1 MGGKRKM
8 TLTLDNQ
15 LLACLSEKAKVD
27 GFDKPAALA
36 RYLIINGLNDMTEQ
50 TDRVKTLRV
59 KIENYQEIAAYVR
72 EKKFGKPEYFAA
84 YAMEYYMNK
93 NQLSA
98 AQKARAE
105 RSVEGGGGWSG
116 AGRSGALIGLRS
128 AYVEKSIGFGA

>member
-105 RSVEGGGGWSG
+105 RSVEG
-116 AGRSGALIGLRS
+116 
-128 AYVEKSIGFGA
+128 

>member
-8 TLTLDNQ
+8 TLTLDDQ

-98 AQKARAE
+98 AQKARADG
-105 RSVEGGGGWSG
+105 VGGGKRGPLG
-116 AGRSGALIGLRS
+116 VERRRGLTGLRS
-128 AYVEKSIGFGA
+128 ACVEKSIGFGA